1 MKGQEKIIH
10 ANRNSKKAGV
20 AIHKPKKKK
29 KTKFKTV
36 CIKRQRQ
43 ALNNGIGINTK
54 REYYTY

>member
-20 AIHKPKKKK
+20 AIHKPKKK
-29 KTKFKTV
+29 TKFKTV

-43 ALNNGIGINTK
+43 ALNNGIGINT
-54 REYYTY
+54 RRGYYTY